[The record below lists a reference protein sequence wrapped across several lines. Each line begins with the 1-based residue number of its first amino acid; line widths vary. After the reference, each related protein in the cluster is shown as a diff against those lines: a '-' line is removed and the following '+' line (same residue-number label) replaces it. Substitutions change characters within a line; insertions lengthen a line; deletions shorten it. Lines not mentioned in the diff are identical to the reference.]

1 MKPWTLIGSTAGR
14 PGMPGDPYLLNGGWS
29 QESASRP
36 QADPGPTDARNR
48 SCRAVQSGRLFPATT
63 FRMPASMLPPTPIV
77 VATPEWACPRK
88 RSDGG
93 S

>member
-14 PGMPGDPYLLNGGWS
+14 PGMPGDPDLLNGGWS

-36 QADPGPTDARNR
+36 RAASCPAGGSRR
-48 SCRAVQSGRLFPATT
+48 SCRAAQSGRLFPATT
-63 FRMPASMLPPTPIV
+63 LRMPASMLPPTPIV
-77 VATPEWACPRK
+77 VATPEWARPRK